1 MSVEGAVS
9 RHYAKAGIEALILD
23 AFKTIGRDPETL
35 TADDLSAID
44 EFHMGGRAATAELAE
59 ALQLRP
65 EHRVLDIGSGLGG
78 PARYFARQS
87 GCQVSGID
95 LTPDYV
101 DAANALTSRVGLAG
115 QVDFQTASALDL
127 PFEPG
132 SFDAA
137 SLIHV
142 GMNIADKDGLCAE
155 AARVLKPGG
164 VFAVYDVMRTGPGEP
179 AYPVAWSA
187 GPATSFLADPA
198 TYREAL
204 TRAGFAV
211 VRERDCTDIA
221 LEVFRRFQARVAE
234 RGPPA
239 VGLHLLMGSD
249 TACKLANM
257 VAALEGGLIHP
268 ILMVAHRR

>member
-9 RHYAKAGIEALILD
+9 RHYAKAGVEALILD
-23 AFKTIGRDPETL
+23 AFKTIGRDPATL
-35 TADDLSAID
+35 TADDLSAVD
-44 EFHMGGRAATAELAE
+44 EFHMGGRTATVELAE
-59 ALQLRP
+59 ALELRP

-78 PARYFARQS
+78 PARYFARRS
-87 GCQVSGID
+87 GCRVSGID

-101 DAANALTSRVGLAG
+101 AAANALTRRVGLAG

-127 PFEPG
+127 PFEPA
-132 SFDAA
+132 SFEAA

-142 GMNIADKDGLCAE
+142 GMNIADKDGLCGE

-164 VFAVYDVMRTGPGEP
+164 VFAVYDVMRTGPGDP
-179 AYPVAWSA
+179 AYPVAWAA
-187 GPATSFLADPA
+187 GPATPFLADPA

-204 TRAGFAV
+204 RRAGFV
-211 VRERDCTDIA
+211 VIRERDRTDIA

-234 RGPPA
+234 RGLPTL
-239 VGLHLLMGSD
+239 GLHLLMGSD
-249 TACKLANM
+249 TSQKIANM
-257 VAALEGGLIHP
+257 VGALEEGVVHP